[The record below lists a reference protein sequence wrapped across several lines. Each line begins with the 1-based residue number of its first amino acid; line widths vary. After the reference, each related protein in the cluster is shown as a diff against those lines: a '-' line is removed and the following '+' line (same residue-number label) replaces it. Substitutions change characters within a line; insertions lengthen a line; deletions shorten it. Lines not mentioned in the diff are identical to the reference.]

1 MDNFRTS
8 GTSVAAA
15 LPQTIETFSAPRRGS
30 SPQHQPGPEL
40 DFDIHDVLQRY
51 IEGWGPFKCALV
63 FTLSATCASALQC
76 HLWGVVG
83 FSKVSSLVGGYAGGI
98 LGGAC
103 GILKASQQ
111 RLAGKESQPF
121 TKTIRDYAIRGKS
134 VGTIYSYWGSLPPA
148 IWLGIEVT
156 ILAAPMLS
164 ISVPLFAALGAL
176 AGVEYGYRGKKSIG
190 YRIVCQAFDYILP
203 LRYLPG
209 LAKDRRM
216 AERERE
222 VRWYPNLELLNMPSW
237 FQHPLPRGEVL
248 CVSPAVLNENGITE
262 QENFHVYDYETLRS
276 AFLNDENYVFPHN
289 GKPVDWDLVF
299 RLTDHNFS

>member
-8 GTSVAAA
+8 TVAAA
-15 LPQTIETFSAPRRGS
+15 LPKKIETASAPRQGS
-30 SPQHQPGPEL
+30 SPQDQPGPEL
-40 DFDIHDVLQRY
+40 EFVIHDVMERCL
-51 IEGWGPFKCALV
+51 EGWGPLKCALA
-63 FTLSATCASALQC
+63 FTLSATCASAVQC
-76 HLWGVVG
+76 HMWGVFC
-83 FSKVSSLVGGYAGGI
+83 FSKVSTLVGGYAGGI

-156 ILAAPMLS
+156 ILAAPVLS

-190 YRIVCQAFDYILP
+190 YRIVWQVFDYTLP
-203 LRYLPG
+203 VRYITG
-209 LAKDRRM
+209 LANDRLM

-222 VRWYPNLELLNMPSW
+222 VRWYPNLELLNMPKW
-237 FQHPLPRGEVL
+237 VQHPLASGEVL
-248 CVSPAVLNENGITE
+248 CVSPAVVNENGITE
-262 QENFHVYDYETLRS
+262 QEKYHICDYETLRS
-276 AFLNDENYVFPHN
+276 AFLNDENYVFLHN
-289 GKPVDWDLVF
+289 GEPVDWDLVF
-299 RLTDHNFS
+299 RLTKPSLQ